1 MRSGTL
7 VVRCA
12 SLIIALV
19 VLSALLHATWNAF
32 LRVEKDR
39 DRALVAA
46 VSTATLIAIV
56 VASVRWALGE
66 PPFATQTSLVWA
78 VAAGVLECAYFV
90 ALAKAF
96 DRGRLG
102 AVYTITRGGAILIV
116 WPISIAFF
124 SEHVTLLSA
133 IGSAIVLGGLGLSST
148 GTGDAKTSRSGALA
162 WAITCAVAIAGYHL
176 AYKGSLREGGSPSAV
191 FACALT
197 VATLINVARLGAEG
211 RAAVVTIAR
220 TRTARIALMG
230 LTCGGSFLILMEALA
245 AGGAGFVLT
254 LRNTSV
260 LFAVGFAYLIRERP
274 RRVEVAGA
282 VLVAAGAILMAWPA

>member
-1 MRSGTL
+1 
-7 VVRCA
+7 
-12 SLIIALV
+12 LIIALV

-46 VSTATLIAIV
+46 VSTATLLAVVIASI
-56 VASVRWALGE
+56 RWALGE
-66 PPFATQTSLVWA
+66 PPFATTTSLLWA
-78 VAAGVLECAYFV
+78 IAAGVLECAYFA
-90 ALAKAF
+90 ALARAF

-124 SEHVTLLSA
+124 AEHLTLLSA
-133 IGSAIVLGGLGLSST
+133 TGSAIVLGGLALSSL
-148 GTGDAKTSRSGALA
+148 GTGDAKASRAGALA

-191 FACALT
+191 FACALA
-197 VATLINVARLGAEG
+197 VATVINIVRLGAAG
-211 RAAVVTIAR
+211 RAIVVEIVK

-230 LTCGGSFLILMEALA
+230 ITCGGSFLILMEALA

-260 LFAVGFAYLIRERP
+260 LFAVAFGYLIRERP
-274 RRVEVAGA
+274 RRVEVVGA
-282 VLVAAGAILMAWPA
+282 ILVATGAILMAWPA